1 MSGRCGSASS
11 TTASEFI
18 RTTWGA
24 SSGMALR
31 RARPGMGSGCTA
43 GRSPPRNSV
52 ARSRHTVRGPDAG
65 RASSWNCRAERCM
78 AKHPEIGA
86 PRLLVIDD
94 NVAIHQ
100 DFLKVLGS
108 TPEKAAEDEFLAAEA
123 ALFGEPVEVS
133 ERPTF
138 TIDSAHQGQEGVE
151 KVRQALEEGHPYSMA
166 FVDMRMPPGWD
177 GLQTIEHLW
186 AVDPHIQVVICSAQ
200 ADYDW
205 MDVVQRLGHSDQ
217 LLVLRKPFEPI
228 EVLQCANSLTSKWR
242 NERIIRAQVASLE
255 RDVSVRTQGLEA
267 ATRQLRHLAT
277 HDALTGLP
285 NRVLLDDRI
294 AQALTHAH
302 RERHSF
308 AVMLCDLDRFKLIND
323 SLGHHAGDH
332 LLQEVARRLTN
343 VVRDVDTV
351 ARLGADEF
359 IIVLSPLTSRKDA
372 EVVAQRVIE
381 AMQPAVEIAGITI
394 HASLSIGIAFYP
406 DDGSSVE
413 TLIAHA
419 DAAMFAAK
427 QRGRNS
433 VQCYAAGM
441 DAGTHDK
448 VRLESDLHTAL
459 ALRQFELYYQ
469 PKVDTMSGTFYSAEA
484 LIRWRHPERGLVSP
498 AAFIPLAEE
507 CGLIGPIGEWV
518 LREAC
523 RQGRAW
529 QQAGLSPVRIAVN
542 VAASQ
547 FRAGDLVET
556 IHQALADAELEARFL
571 EVELTESAVMSD
583 PEESIKILEQL
594 SEMGVLVSVDDFGT
608 GYSSMSY
615 LRRFPIDQL
624 KIDRSFLSEITAR
637 SDDASIVGA
646 IVSLAHNLR
655 LKVVAEGVETV
666 AQLDLLKTLG
676 CDQYQGY
683 QFSPPVPA
691 AEFESLMRG
700 VYANGA
706 DLANDDADRQGQE
719 DSDDRDKVITEINH

>member
-1 MSGRCGSASS
+1 LAKH
-11 TTASEFI
+11 SEF
-18 RTTWGA
+18 G
-24 SSGMALR
+24 
-31 RARPGMGSGCTA
+31 
-43 GRSPPRNSV
+43 V
-52 ARSRHTVRGPDAG
+52 
-65 RASSWNCRAERCM
+65 
-78 AKHPEIGA
+78 

-94 NVAIHQ
+94 NVAIHE
-100 DFLKVLGS
+100 DFRKVLCG
-108 TPEKAAEDEFLAAEA
+108 AAEKDAEDAFLAAEA
-123 ALFGEPVEVS
+123 ALFGEVVEAS
-133 ERPTF
+133 ARPTF
-138 TIDSAHQGQEGVE
+138 IIDSAYQGQEGVE
-151 KVRQALEEGHPYSMA
+151 KARQALEQGRSYSMA

-177 GLQTIEHLW
+177 GLETIAHLW
-186 AVDPHIQVVICSAQ
+186 AVDPHVQVVICSAH

-205 MDVVQRLGHSDQ
+205 MEVVQRLGHCDQ

-228 EVLQCANSLTSKWR
+228 EVLQCANALTNKWS

-255 RDVSVRTQGLEA
+255 KDVSVRTQGLEA
-267 ATRQLRHLAT
+267 ANRQLRHLAT

-294 AQALTHAH
+294 AQALTHAN
-302 RERHSF
+302 RERHCF

-351 ARLGADEF
+351 ARLGGDEF
-359 IIVLSPLTSRKDA
+359 IVVLSPVTSRQDA
-372 EVVAQRVIE
+372 ETVARRVIE
-381 AMQPAVEIAGITI
+381 AMEPAVELEGLTI
-394 HASLSIGIAFYP
+394 HASPSIGIAFFP
-406 DDGSSVE
+406 EDGVSVE

-427 QRGRNS
+427 QRGRNCI
-433 VQCYAAGM
+433 QCYAAGM

-459 ALRQFELYYQ
+459 AQRQFELYYQ

-484 LIRWRHPERGLVSP
+484 LIRWRHPERGLVAP

-529 QQAGLSPVRIAVN
+529 QQAGLLPIRIAVN

-556 IHQALADAELEARFL
+556 ISRALTDAGLEARFL

-655 LKVVAEGVETV
+655 LKVVAEGVETA
-666 AQLDLLKTLG
+666 AQLDLLKALG

-691 AEFESLMRG
+691 AEFEALMRG
-700 VYANGA
+700 EYAGGGERVDEDA
-706 DLANDDADRQGQE
+706 VRTHSKLAAR
-719 DSDDRDKVITEINH
+719 RRR